1 MCHQR
6 RCSGSYRPEY
16 YDGTAGPGAGCN
28 LQTNWTRRG
37 TRLFFRRF
45 PLLFSMVIA
54 LTGVS
59 RKQTKFGRMKQK
71 PFISLALLALLAGC
85 AARTD
90 IIVLDERLSAVE
102 SKVERQQSVIQQAG
116 KNTASKE
123 KNLRN
128 QSASLRV
135 QLDAVREETQILRG
149 KLEEI
154 EFLLQRER
162 KDVGDSDKLRRV
174 QLDRLREDL
183 QAANSR
189 IAQIERYLDLSTAA
203 VIGSGKPGSPTATAK
218 TGGKARTEDEI
229 YQLAKRAF
237 DKGEYDAAREGFQEL
252 IKRYPKSKNA
262 DNAQFWIGEIYY
274 REKWY
279 EKAIVEY
286 QKVIESYPKGNKA
299 RSARLKQGYAFAN
312 IGDTANASVILK
324 DLIRRYP
331 DSNEA
336 AIAKKKLKQLK

>member
-1 MCHQR
+1 
-6 RCSGSYRPEY
+6 
-16 YDGTAGPGAGCN
+16 
-28 LQTNWTRRG
+28 
-37 TRLFFRRF
+37 
-45 PLLFSMVIA
+45 
-54 LTGVS
+54 
-59 RKQTKFGRMKQK
+59 MKQLITIT
-71 PFISLALLALLAGC
+71 FVLTMLLGGC

-90 IIVLDERLSAVE
+90 IIVLDERLAALE
-102 SKVERQQSVIQQAG
+102 NKVQRQDASIQKAG

-123 KNLRN
+123 KTLRN

-135 QLDAVREETQILRG
+135 QLDAVREETMILRG

-162 KDVGDSDKLRRV
+162 KEVGESDKLRKV
-174 QLDRLREDL
+174 QLDRMREDL

-203 VIGSGKPGSPTATAK
+203 VIGSGQPAKPAAP
-218 TGGKARTEDEI
+218 ARTGTKALSENEI
-229 YQLAKRAF
+229 YQLAKQAF
-237 DKGEYDAAREGFQEL
+237 DKGEYDSAREGFQEL

-286 QKVIESYPKGNKA
+286 QKVVESYPKGNKI
-299 RSARLKQGYAFAN
+299 RSALLKQGYAFAN
-312 IGDTANASVILK
+312 IGDTANASLILK

-336 AIAKKKLKQLK
+336 TIAKRKLKQLK

>member
-1 MCHQR
+1 MKNCIFI
-6 RCSGSYRPEY
+6 YLAM
-16 YDGTAGPGAGCN
+16 TV
-28 LQTNWTRRG
+28 
-37 TRLFFRRF
+37 
-45 PLLFSMVIA
+45 LLV
-54 LTGVS
+54 
-59 RKQTKFGRMKQK
+59 
-71 PFISLALLALLAGC
+71 GC

-90 IIVLDERLSAVE
+90 VIILDDRLAALE
-102 SKVERQQSVIQQAG
+102 NKVERQQTAIQQTG

-154 EFLLQRER
+154 EFLLKRER
-162 KDVGDSDKLRRV
+162 KEVGESDNLRKV
-174 QLDRLREDL
+174 QLDRLRSDL
-183 QAANSR
+183 QAANTR

-203 VIGSGKPGSPTATAK
+203 AIGSSRTDKAVSPPK
-218 TGGKARTEDEI
+218 TGGKPLSENEV
-229 YQLAKRAF
+229 YQLAKQAF
-237 DKGEYDAAREGFQEL
+237 DKGEYDAAREGFQDL

-286 QKVIESYPKGNKA
+286 QKVVEVYPKGNKV
-299 RSARLKQGYAFAN
+299 RSALLKQGYAFAN
-312 IGDTANASVILK
+312 IGDTANASLILK

-336 AIAKKKLKQLK
+336 TIAKRKLTQLK

>member
-1 MCHQR
+1 
-6 RCSGSYRPEY
+6 
-16 YDGTAGPGAGCN
+16 
-28 LQTNWTRRG
+28 
-37 TRLFFRRF
+37 
-45 PLLFSMVIA
+45 
-54 LTGVS
+54 
-59 RKQTKFGRMKQK
+59 MKQL
-71 PFISLALLALLAGC
+71 PLISLAFIVLLGGC
-85 AARTD
+85 AARSD
-90 IIVLDERLSAVE
+90 VIILDDRLATLE
-102 SKVERQQSVIQQAG
+102 GKMERQQNAIQQFG
-116 KNTASKE
+116 QTTESKE

-128 QSASLRV
+128 QSAGLRV

-162 KDVGDSDKLRRV
+162 KEVGESDQLRAV

-183 QAANSR
+183 QASNAR

-203 VIGSGKPGSPTATAK
+203 AIGTSKPDSDAARPKTAD
-218 TGGKARTEDEI
+218 KALTEDET
-229 YQLAKRAF
+229 YLMAKQAF

-252 IKRYPKSKNA
+252 ITRYPKSKNA

-286 QKVIESYPKGNKA
+286 QKVIESYPKGNKV
-299 RSARLKQGYAFAN
+299 RSALLKQGYAFAN
-312 IGDTANASVILK
+312 IGDTANASLILK
-324 DLIRRYP
+324 DLIRKYP

-336 AIAKKKLKQLK
+336 TIAKRKLKQLK

>member
-1 MCHQR
+1 
-6 RCSGSYRPEY
+6 
-16 YDGTAGPGAGCN
+16 
-28 LQTNWTRRG
+28 
-37 TRLFFRRF
+37 
-45 PLLFSMVIA
+45 
-54 LTGVS
+54 
-59 RKQTKFGRMKQK
+59 MKQM
-71 PFISLALLALLAGC
+71 ICMTLASMALLAGC

-90 IIVLDERLSAVE
+90 VIILDDRLAALE
-102 SKVERQQSVIQQAG
+102 SKVDRQQVLIQQTG
-116 KNTASKE
+116 KNTESKE
-123 KNLRN
+123 KTLRN

-162 KDVGDSDKLRRV
+162 KEVGESDNLRKV

-189 IAQIERYLDLSTAA
+189 IAQIERYLDLSTAT
-203 VIGSGKPGSPTATAK
+203 VIGSGQPAAPAAPAAPVK
-218 TGGKARTEDEI
+218 TDDKTLTENDI
-229 YQLAKRAF
+229 YQLAKQAF
-237 DKGEYDAAREGFQEL
+237 DKGEYDSAREGFQEL
-252 IKRYPKSKNA
+252 IERYPKSKNA

-286 QKVIESYPKGNKA
+286 QKVVELYPKGNKI
-299 RSARLKQGYAFAN
+299 RSALLKQGYAFAN
-312 IGDTANASVILK
+312 IGDTANASLILK

-336 AIAKKKLKQLK
+336 TIAKRKLKQLK

>member
-1 MCHQR
+1 
-6 RCSGSYRPEY
+6 
-16 YDGTAGPGAGCN
+16 
-28 LQTNWTRRG
+28 
-37 TRLFFRRF
+37 
-45 PLLFSMVIA
+45 
-54 LTGVS
+54 
-59 RKQTKFGRMKQK
+59 MKQRSVLLLA
-71 PFISLALLALLAGC
+71 ILALIGGC
-85 AARTD
+85 APRSD
-90 IIVLDERLSAVE
+90 IVILDERVAALE
-102 SKVERQQSVIQQAG
+102 RKYDRQQDAVQQFG

-123 KNLRN
+123 KNLRS

-135 QLDAVREETQILRG
+135 QIDAVREETQILRG
-149 KLEEI
+149 KYEEI

-162 KDVGDSDKLRRV
+162 KDLGKTDKMRKV

-189 IAQIERYLDLSTAA
+189 IAQIERYLDLSTAT
-203 VIGSGKPGSPTATAK
+203 VIGSGKPDKSAGRPPA
-218 TGGKARTEDEI
+218 GGKALAEDEI
-229 YQLAKRAF
+229 YQLAKQAF
-237 DKGEYDAAREGFQEL
+237 DKGEYNTAREGFQEL

-286 QKVIESYPKGNKA
+286 QKVVEAYPKGNKVK
-299 RSARLKQGYAFAN
+299 SALLKQGYAFAN
-312 IGDTANASVILK
+312 IGDTANASLILK

-336 AIAKKKLKQLK
+336 TIAKRKLKQLK

>member
-1 MCHQR
+1 
-6 RCSGSYRPEY
+6 
-16 YDGTAGPGAGCN
+16 
-28 LQTNWTRRG
+28 
-37 TRLFFRRF
+37 
-45 PLLFSMVIA
+45 MV
-54 LTGVS
+54 
-59 RKQTKFGRMKQK
+59 M
-71 PFISLALLALLAGC
+71 LALLAGC
-85 AARTD
+85 AAQTD
-90 IIVLDERLSAVE
+90 IIILDERLAALEKTVQ
-102 SKVERQQSVIQQAG
+102 RQQSVIQQAD

-154 EFLLQRER
+154 EFLLQRKR
-162 KDVGDSDKLRRV
+162 KTGGESDKMQKV
-174 QLDRLREDL
+174 QLDRLQKEI
-183 QAANSR
+183 QASNSR

-203 VIGSGKPGSPTATAK
+203 VISGGQPDSARTPAR
-218 TGGKARTEDEI
+218 TGGKPLAENDI
-229 YQLAKRAF
+229 YQRAKQAF
-237 DKGEYDAAREGFQEL
+237 DKGQYDAAREGFQEL
-252 IKRYPKSKNA
+252 IKRYPDSKNA

-286 QKVIESYPKGNKA
+286 QKVVESYPKGNKV
-299 RSARLKQGYAFAN
+299 RSALLKQGYAFAN
-312 IGDTANASVILK
+312 IGDTANASLILK

-336 AIAKKKLKQLK
+336 TIAKRKLKQLK

>member
-1 MCHQR
+1 
-6 RCSGSYRPEY
+6 
-16 YDGTAGPGAGCN
+16 
-28 LQTNWTRRG
+28 
-37 TRLFFRRF
+37 
-45 PLLFSMVIA
+45 
-54 LTGVS
+54 
-59 RKQTKFGRMKQK
+59 MKQLTI
-71 PFISLALLALLAGC
+71 ISLALMTLLGGC

-90 IIVLDERLSAVE
+90 IIVLDDRLATLE
-102 SKVERQQSVIQQAG
+102 NQVERQQAVIQQAG
-116 KNTASKE
+116 KSTESKE

-154 EFLLQRER
+154 EFLLQREQ
-162 KDVGDSDKLRRV
+162 KEVGESDKLRRV
-174 QLDRLREDL
+174 QLDRLRQDV
-183 QAANSR
+183 QASNSR

-203 VIGSGKPGSPTATAK
+203 VIGDSKPGRAAVPPR
-218 TGGKARTEDEI
+218 TGGKALAENEV
-229 YQLAKRAF
+229 YQLAKQAF

-286 QKVIESYPKGNKA
+286 QKVVESYPKGNKV
-299 RSARLKQGYAFAN
+299 RSALLKQGYAFAN
-312 IGDTANASVILK
+312 IGDTANASLILK

-331 DSNEA
+331 DSSEA

>member
-1 MCHQR
+1 MKK
-6 RCSGSYRPEY
+6 
-16 YDGTAGPGAGCN
+16 
-28 LQTNWTRRG
+28 
-37 TRLFFRRF
+37 
-45 PLLFSMVIA
+45 LLTITLA
-54 LTGVS
+54 LTV
-59 RKQTKFGRMKQK
+59 
-71 PFISLALLALLAGC
+71 LLGGC

-90 IIVLDERLSAVE
+90 IILLDDRLAELE
-102 SKVERQQSVIQQAG
+102 SKVERQQSLIQKAG
-116 KNTASKE
+116 RNTESKE

-135 QLDAVREETQILRG
+135 QLDAVREETLILRG

-162 KDVGDSDKLRRV
+162 KAVGESDKLRKV
-174 QLDRLREDL
+174 QVDRMREDL

-189 IAQIERYLDLSTAA
+189 IAQIERYLDLNTAA
-203 VIGSGKPGSPTATAK
+203 VIGSRQPTKPAASAK
-218 TGGKARTEDEI
+218 TGTQALTENEI
-229 YQLAKRAF
+229 YQLAKQAF
-237 DKGEYDAAREGFQEL
+237 DKGEYDSAREGFQEL
-252 IKRYPKSKNA
+252 IKRFPKSKNA

-286 QKVIESYPKGNKA
+286 QKVVESYPKGNKI
-299 RSARLKQGYAFAN
+299 RSALLKQGYAFAN
-312 IGDTANASVILK
+312 IGDTANASLILK

-336 AIAKKKLKQLK
+336 TIAKRKLKQMK

>member
-1 MCHQR
+1 M
-6 RCSGSYRPEY
+6 
-16 YDGTAGPGAGCN
+16 
-28 LQTNWTRRG
+28 
-37 TRLFFRRF
+37 
-45 PLLFSMVIA
+45 
-54 LTGVS
+54 
-59 RKQTKFGRMKQK
+59 MKQRSVL
-71 PFISLALLALLAGC
+71 FLAILALIGGC
-85 AARTD
+85 APRSD
-90 IIVLDERLSAVE
+90 IVILDERLAALE
-102 SKVERQQSVIQQAG
+102 RKYERQQDTVRQFG

-123 KNLRN
+123 QNLRS

-135 QLDAVREETQILRG
+135 QIDAVREETQILRG
-149 KLEEI
+149 KFEEI

-162 KDVGDSDKLRRV
+162 KDLGKTDKMRKV

-203 VIGSGKPGSPTATAK
+203 VIDSGKPTKSARKPPAGD
-218 TGGKARTEDEI
+218 KALAEEEI
-229 YQLAKRAF
+229 YQLAKQAF
-237 DKGEYDAAREGFQEL
+237 DKGEYSTAREGFQEL

-286 QKVIESYPKGNKA
+286 QKVVEAYPKGNKVK
-299 RSARLKQGYAFAN
+299 SALLKQGYAFAN
-312 IGDTANASVILK
+312 IGDTANASLILK

-336 AIAKKKLKQLK
+336 TIAKRKLKQLK

>member
-1 MCHQR
+1 
-6 RCSGSYRPEY
+6 
-16 YDGTAGPGAGCN
+16 
-28 LQTNWTRRG
+28 
-37 TRLFFRRF
+37 
-45 PLLFSMVIA
+45 
-54 LTGVS
+54 
-59 RKQTKFGRMKQK
+59 MKHLIC
-71 PFISLALLALLAGC
+71 ISLTAAALLAGC
-85 AARTD
+85 AARSD
-90 IIVLDERLSAVE
+90 ILVLDERVADLENQVNRQQEVIQKVGRNTE
-102 SKVERQQSVIQQAG
+102 SKEM
-116 KNTASKE
+116 
-123 KNLRN
+123 NLRN

-135 QLDAVREETQILRG
+135 QLDAVREEVQILRG
-149 KLEEI
+149 KLEEM

-162 KDVGDSDKLRRV
+162 KQVGESDKQAKG
-174 QLDRLREDL
+174 QLDRMRQDL

-203 VIGSGKPGSPTATAK
+203 VAGSDRAGKPPAPAK
-218 TGGKARTEDEI
+218 TGGETLSENEI
-229 YQLAKRAF
+229 YLQAKQAF

-286 QKVIESYPKGNKA
+286 QKVVESYPKGNKV
-299 RSARLKQGYAFAN
+299 RSALLKQGYAFAN
-312 IGDTANASVILK
+312 IGDTANASLILK

-336 AIAKKKLKQLK
+336 TIAKRKLKQLK